1 MLWNYKSGNVTYDKM
16 LLATFAMMG
25 SFGPVVALSN
35 LSNNLTQT
43 LASGERV
50 LSLLE
55 EEPQIVEINGK
66 ESTTFEGAVAEQV
79 NFAYEEEEILQNYSI
94 EIPKGNLSGKS
105 TYMDKVIVTRKIKA
119 ENQSF
124 QLKIINAGDGT

>member
-1 MLWNYKSGNVTYDKM
+1 M
-16 LLATFAMMG
+16 
-25 SFGPVVALSN
+25 
-35 LSNNLTQT
+35 
-43 LASGERV
+43 
-50 LSLLE
+50 E
-55 EEPQIVEINGK
+55 EEPQIAEINGK
-66 ESTTFEGAVAEQV
+66 ESTAFEGAVAEQV